1 MKKQGIARLYSFSDA
16 HLIQKGKEKIAF
28 IRRDKAAFEV
38 FGITSAMINTLENAI
53 AVFSETVTD
62 IEALSGQMMIT
73 QAKNEKAEALR
84 TAIRNLM
91 GRVQL
96 QFGLKSARYKKFGA
110 DALSRQ
116 TEVRLF
122 LTGRTVVLV
131 GTAYLPE
138 LAANGVTT
146 SMLTDITALCDA
158 FENLIIEQK
167 ISIAQRNIMQ
177 ENRVIAGNMLY
188 ATLVRYTAI
197 GLAIWETT
205 DVAKYNDYVLYTTPS
220 AEVPALVLC

>member
-16 HLIQKGKEKIAF
+16 YLIQKGKEKIAF

-38 FGITSAMINTLENAI
+38 FGITSAMINAFENAI

-62 IEALSGQMMIT
+62 IEALSDQMMIT

-91 GRVQL
+91 VRVQL

-116 TEVRLF
+116 TDAKLF
-122 LTGRTVVLV
+122 LTARTVVLV
-131 GTAYLPE
+131 GTDYLPE
-138 LAANGVTT
+138 LAAHGVTAAL
-146 SMLTDITALCDA
+146 LTEITTLGDA
-158 FENLIIEQK
+158 FGNLIIEQK
-167 ISIAQRNIMQ
+167 ISISERNRIQ
-177 ENRVIAGNMLY
+177 ENRVMAGNALY
-188 ATLVRYTAI
+188 ATLVRYTTI
-197 GLAIWETT
+197 GAAIWETT
-205 DVAKYNDYVLYTTPS
+205 DVAKYNDYVLYTTTS
-220 AEVPALVLC
+220 AEVPALALC

>member
-1 MKKQGIARLYSFSDA
+1 MKKQGIVRLYNLSDA
-16 HLIQKGKEKIAF
+16 NLIQKGKEKIAF

-53 AVFSETVTD
+53 VVFSETVTD
-62 IEALSGQMMIT
+62 IEALSDQMMIT
-73 QAKNEKAEALR
+73 QARNEKAEALR

-96 QFGLKSARYKKFGA
+96 QFEPKSARYKKFGA
-110 DALSRQ
+110 DRLSKQ
-116 TEVRLF
+116 SKGKLF

-146 SMLTDITALCDA
+146 AMLTDITTLCDA

-167 ISIAQRNIMQ
+167 ISIAQRNIIQ
-177 ENRVIAGNMLY
+177 ENRVIAGNTLY

-220 AEVPALVLC
+220 AEVPALVLA

>member
-1 MKKQGIARLYSFSDA
+1 MKKQGIVRLYNLSDA
-16 HLIQKGKEKIAF
+16 NLIQKGKEKIAF

-38 FGITSAMINTLENAI
+38 FGITSAMINAFENAI
-53 AVFSETVTD
+53 VVFSETVTD
-62 IEALSGQMMIT
+62 IEARSDQMMIT
-73 QAKNEKAEALR
+73 QARNEKAEALR

-110 DALSRQ
+110 DRLSKQ
-116 TEVRLF
+116 PKGKLF

-146 SMLTDITALCDA
+146 TMLTDITALCDA

-167 ISIAQRNIMQ
+167 ISIAQRNIIQ

-220 AEVPALVLC
+220 AEVPALVLA